1 MSLKNNSFQKLHEFS
16 KVEIVNLLN
25 LIFSDY
31 VLRMHWTLESF
42 EKDVR
47 ENNISLSDSFVST
60 IEGRNAGA
68 VLLSFREKRARIDL
82 MGVTPSFRRGGV
94 GFRLVDEAVRIAKW
108 KGCEQIVLE
117 VPEKDNR
124 AISFYEKFGFRQ
136 KRSLTTFFIRNPGTK
151 GFSLRDSDSG
161 RIIECALFVMDRF
174 KRNPE
179 WEREPTGFNHLEQY
193 TFNSVIN
200 EAGKEIAYCIW
211 QERDS
216 VFYVRD
222 AGPTKDFSFKETIGG
237 LCGIAKDRGLTP
249 LFPTVPEEDPLF
261 LEAQSFEPE
270 ILLKQSEMT
279 FKIH

>member
-1 MSLKNNSFQKLHEFS
+1 LKNDSFHKLQDLS

-47 ENNISLSDSFVST
+47 ENNISLSDSFVAI
-60 IEGRNAGA
+60 IEGKNAGA

-82 MGVTPSFRRGGV
+82 MGVAPSFRREGV

-124 AISFYEKFGFRQ
+124 AIGFYDKFGFRQ
-136 KRSLTTFFIRNPGTK
+136 KRRLITFFTRKPGIE
-151 GFSLRDSDSG
+151 GYSLRDSDSG
-161 RIIECALFVMDRF
+161 RVIECALFVMSRF

-179 WEREPTGFNHLEQY
+179 WEREPAGFSHLEQY
-193 TFNSVIN
+193 SFDSVIN
-200 EAGKEIAYCIW
+200 EEGKEIAYCVW

-222 AGPTKDFSFKETIGG
+222 AGPTKDFSFWETIGG
-237 LCGIAKDRGLTP
+237 LCVIAKERGLTP

-270 ILLKQSEMT
+270 ILLKQSEMI
-279 FKIH
+279 FRIH

>member
-1 MSLKNNSFQKLHEFS
+1 MKNDSFHKLQDLS

-47 ENNISLSDSFVST
+47 ENNISLSDSFVAI
-60 IEGRNAGA
+60 IEGKNAGV

-82 MGVTPSFRRGGV
+82 MGVAPSFRREGV

-117 VPEKDNR
+117 VPEEDKR
-124 AISFYEKFGFRQ
+124 AIGFYEKFGFRQ
-136 KRSLTTFFIRNPGTK
+136 KRRLITFFIRKPGTK
-151 GFSLRDSDSG
+151 GFSLRESDLG
-161 RIIECALFVMDRF
+161 RIIECALLVMNRF

-179 WEREPTGFNHLEQY
+179 WEREPAGFNHLEQY
-193 TFNSVIN
+193 SFDSVIN
-200 EAGKEIAYCIW
+200 EEEKEVAYCIW
-211 QERDS
+211 QEKDS

-222 AGPTKDFSFKETIGG
+222 AGPTKDFSFKETIGA
-237 LCGIAKDRGLTP
+237 LCSIAKERGLTP
-249 LFPTVPEEDPLF
+249 LFPTVPEDDPLF
-261 LEAQSFEPE
+261 LEAQCFEPE
-270 ILLKQSEMT
+270 ILLKQSEMI
-279 FKIH
+279 FRIH